1 MTATTGAAYAQRGE
15 QAASLKVTSAC
26 IVCTF
31 CCYET
36 PGLTLE
42 NQLPRVLCS
51 VVADVF
57 LSPADHPRS
66 LASQVRILS
75 WRQLM
80 KLSKMV
86 RTSLPAPGSYPY
98 QYIDEVWLYAHADG
112 MLVLFVRLRPSL
124 WWRRRCVTS

>member
-1 MTATTGAAYAQRGE
+1 
-15 QAASLKVTSAC
+15 
-26 IVCTF
+26 
-31 CCYET
+31 
-36 PGLTLE
+36 
-42 NQLPRVLCS
+42 

-86 RTSLPAPGSYPY
+86 RTSAY
-98 QYIDEVWLYAHADG
+98 
-112 MLVLFVRLRPSL
+112 
-124 WWRRRCVTS
+124 